1 MKKFTVLLLICF
13 LSVSFYRGHFGQAVR
28 EPVPNAKIYYVDR
41 QLHRLIPVDCCTS
54 SNDVQKSAQKMI
66 DDLILGQDSN
76 NEILRTI
83 PPVKNGLSVRIENRT
98 ATVDIS
104 DELAA
109 AHAVSPDNE
118 RLTIYQ
124 IVNSLT
130 SIDGIDCVKF
140 TIGGKTSKKFVGFVN
155 MSEIFTPNY
164 CL

>member
-1 MKKFTVLLLICF
+1 MKKFTILMLICF
-13 LSVSFYRGHFGQAVR
+13 LSVSFYRGHFGQTLL

-41 QLHRLIPVDCCTS
+41 QLHRLIPVECYTGSD
-54 SNDVQKSAQKMI
+54 NAQKSAQKML
-66 DDLILGQDSN
+66 DELILGQDSN
-76 NEILRTI
+76 SEILRTI
-83 PPVKNGLSVRIENRT
+83 PPIQNGLSARIENRT
-98 ATVDIS
+98 AIVDIS

-109 AHAVSPDNE
+109 AHTVSPDNE